1 MLSSFFRRFFSYLKF
16 YTREDKKLAA
26 SIKTIVGRKPY
37 NLSLYHLAMRHSSVA
52 RVNKQGFKVSNERL
66 EYLGDA
72 VLGLIVA
79 QLLFEKFPY
88 KDEGFLTEMR
98 SRIVNRESLNRLGR
112 KFGLKD
118 LINYN
123 QSSRSS
129 ISHKSMYGDTMEAL
143 IGAVYLDM
151 GYRACTKFVVDRLIA
166 NHFDLEELVNANQN
180 YKSIVIEYA
189 QKENKSIEFV
199 VNETETADKTRQFV
213 AEVIIDE
220 EMMAQ
225 GHGLSKKKAE
235 QDAAL
240 KTCDILNLN

>member
-1 MLSSFFRRFFSYLKF
+1 MLPRIFRRFSSLLKF
-16 YTREDKKLAA
+16 YSPEDRALAA

-52 RVNKQGFKVSNERL
+52 KANKQGFRESNERL

-79 QLLFEKFPY
+79 QLLFVKYPY

-123 QSSRSS
+123 QSSKSS

-151 GYRACTKFVVDRLIA
+151 GYRACTQFVVERLIT
-166 NHFDLEELVNANQN
+166 NHFDLAELINENQN
-180 YKSIVIEYA
+180 YKSMVIEYA

-199 VNETETADKTRQFV
+199 VNETETADKMRQFV
-213 AEVIIDE
+213 AEVLIDNVV
-220 EMMAQ
+220 MAQ

-240 KTCDILNLN
+240 KTCDLLKIN